1 MLARLNDED
10 DRPLSFLFGMLGLST
25 RFGFV
30 SCLKENGCFCE
41 RSDRAGYQTGLHSR
55 THFNWIQLVGLI
67 TRSEWFRCREHDK
80 NSIIC
85 TL

>member
-41 RSDRAGYQTGLHSR
+41 RSDRAGLSNWTASLNTLQLDSACR
-55 THFNWIQLVGLI
+55 FNNTI
-67 TRSEWFRCREHDK
+67 
-80 NSIIC
+80 
-85 TL
+85 